1 MSYTI
6 RRFDKSNT
14 TPALIV
20 NDKKV
25 DTSTTTLSFYGLNSS
40 DFGAGLN
47 ENYLH
52 LMEHFCNRD
61 ISLAKVVQGQLWFD
75 TTIKKMK
82 IWNGNRW
89 HILKEYTTNKFPKGF
104 VTIVGNTVNGET
116 VSTAN
121 TLYDEDGLGD
131 FTYQWY
137 LGSDKITGAT
147 SPTYTIL
154 LSDVGKDLAVSLS
167 YTDGSHNYET
177 VYSKFYP
184 INSAANHLPTGTL
197 TITGIAEIDEIL
209 TAEIDN
215 IQDADGFIGGNF
227 GWMLNGVDIPGA
239 NSSSYTIQPGDAG
252 GTIKAKYYFTDL
264 NNNQEVVYSNQVVI
278 PYAVTTTTAE
288 PTTTTTEVPIPGV
301 SSTTTEV
308 PSTSTTTSTTG
319 VPSTS
324 TTTTRPDTS
333 VLDGKITACNT
344 LVPTLKDIWFQSEKD
359 RIVTEQNCAKEYKLG
374 DNADNLSR
382 RMGLES
388 SDAAAIAKVITNYN
402 TWVTGINAC
411 IQNKKDLFTILQNT
425 SSALSLTQAYQSK
438 LEIYKTAIDNAIAF
452 YTTTLNDYSAIIGQ
466 DVSDNRTETTLRCRV
481 DLEELY
487 DSDLI
492 HYGAWNV
499 VGKYKAAWDATFN
512 DAVTANLDI
521 LVTLNTSAAVSTVTA
536 LAQYKITTLKDIYE
550 KLKVISDAADAKYA
564 SVNGNYGID
573 LGARMEWETISDDT
587 DNHTAAAKN
596 QWIRSITDGAT
607 LTTQAQNLLT

>member
-215 IQDADGFIGGNF
+215 IQDADGLVGGGGNF
-227 GWMLNGVDIPGA
+227 GWMLDGVDIPGS
-239 NSSSYTIQPGDAG
+239 NSPTYTIKPGDAG

-288 PTTTTTEVPIPGV
+288 PTTTTTDVPVPGA
-301 SSTTTEV
+301 T
-308 PSTSTTTSTTG
+308 STSTTTEAPTTSTTE
-319 VPSTS
+319 VPTTS

-333 VLDGKITACNT
+333 ELDGKITLCNA
-344 LVPTLKDIWFQSEKD
+344 LVPTLKDIWFQAEKD
-359 RIVTEQNCAKEYKLG
+359 RVITEQILAAEHKLG
-374 DNADNLSR
+374 DDADNLSR
-382 RMGLES
+382 RIGLEN
-388 SDAAAIAKVITNYN
+388 SDTAAIGKVITNYN
-402 TWVTGINAC
+402 KWVTGINAC

-438 LEIYKTAIDNAIAF
+438 LEIYKMAIDNAITF
-452 YTTTLNDYSAIIGQ
+452 YNTTLNDYNAIIGK
-466 DVSDNRTETTLRCRV
+466 DVSDNRTHTTLRCRLELR
-481 DLEELY
+481 DLSY
-487 DSDLI
+487 D
-492 HYGAWNV
+492 AWGV
-499 VGKYKAAWDATFN
+499 VVKYKSAWDASFN
-512 DAVTANLDI
+512 DAVTANLEI
-521 LVTLNTSAAVSTVTA
+521 LVTLNTSAAVSTVTT
-536 LAQYKITTLKDIYE
+536 LAQYKTSTLKDIYE
-550 KLKVISDAADAKYA
+550 KLKVISDAANAKYV
-564 SVNGNYGID
+564 SVDGVTSID
-573 LGARMEWETISDDT
+573 QGARLEWEDLKTITS
-587 DNHTAAAKN
+587 NHTTSVKN
-596 QWIRSITDGAT
+596 QWTSSITDGAT
-607 LTTQAQNLLT
+607 LTTTAQNLLT